1 MATSQVTD
9 LNSLLVSKPGY
20 RNGWPC
26 LRGTG
31 IPVHTLAARYMG
43 GLTAEQLREEYPF
56 LDPSLV
62 YAALA
67 YYLANKE
74 LVELQLDEE
83 EAETRKLASVL
94 QQTYPDRVTI
104 VRIED

>member
-1 MATSQVTD
+1 MATYQETA

-31 IPVHTLAARYMG
+31 IPIHSIAAMYMD
-43 GLTAEQLREEYPF
+43 GLTAEQLCDEYPHVER
-56 LDPSLV
+56 SLI

-67 YYLANKE
+67 YYLANRQF
-74 LVELQLDEE
+74 VEQQLAEERINTENLADEMQK
-83 EAETRKLASVL
+83 AD
-94 QQTYPDRVTI
+94 PDRVSIFRT
-104 VRIED
+104 